1 MVVEI
6 FLVVFV
12 NKIMKKKKT
21 LQGYYIDGKGNIFEL
36 WQDENG
42 RITQQKMK

>member
-1 MVVEI
+1 
-6 FLVVFV
+6 
-12 NKIMKKKKT
+12 MKKKKT

-42 RITQQKMK
+42 YITQTKMKK